1 MLEPRAIAAAI
12 FVTSLILG
20 GTLWRLGA
28 THRESRSAREWAAA
42 SACAGVGL
50 LLNTPQTLIAPG
62 LCLLV
67 GKLLLLL
74 GMGLTA
80 IGMQRTTQQPLWAGP
95 LVVGEM
101 GVLALLTG
109 LTQGHHDGA
118 EATLSTLAFCTF
130 MVVTTGVGLLAT
142 QFLQGK
148 TLSAARWFLTL
159 SLLLLAL
166 VFGLRGTALMLALAG
181 APQLPASSLWN
192 ISTYLLGGA
201 ALIALQT
208 GGILLLQLQLVDDM
222 RAASEH
228 DTLTGLLNRRG
239 LTASMPK
246 RLEGRSLLAIDVDYF
261 KRLNDTHGH
270 AAGDSVLAFLGAH
283 LNRELRERDLAAR
296 MGGEEFAV
304 LLSGVTSFEALRI
317 AQRIRADLARTS
329 GAASGHAITVSM
341 GVATAQAGETF
352 DALWSRA
359 DAALYVAKH
368 QGRNRC
374 EVAPQRKRVVPA

>member
-1 MLEPRAIAAAI
+1 
-12 FVTSLILG
+12 
-20 GTLWRLGA
+20 
-28 THRESRSAREWAAA
+28 
-42 SACAGVGL
+42 
-50 LLNTPQTLIAPG
+50 
-62 LCLLV
+62 
-67 GKLLLLL
+67 
-74 GMGLTA
+74 
-80 IGMQRTTQQPLWAGP
+80 
-95 LVVGEM
+95 
-101 GVLALLTG
+101 
-109 LTQGHHDGA
+109 
-118 EATLSTLAFCTF
+118 
-130 MVVTTGVGLLAT
+130 
-142 QFLQGK
+142 
-148 TLSAARWFLTL
+148 
-159 SLLLLAL
+159 
-166 VFGLRGTALMLALAG
+166 
-181 APQLPASSLWN
+181 
-192 ISTYLLGGA
+192 
-201 ALIALQT
+201 
-208 GGILLLQLQLVDDM
+208 VDDM

>member
-1 MLEPRAIAAAI
+1 LLEPRAIAAAI

-20 GTLWRLGA
+20 GTLWRLSA
-28 THRESRSAREWAAA
+28 THRESHSAREWAMA

-50 LLNTPQTLIAPG
+50 LLNTPQTLITPW
-62 LCLLV
+62 LCLLL

-80 IGMQRTTQQPLWAGP
+80 IGVQRTTQQPLWAVP
-95 LVVGEM
+95 LVAGEM
-101 GVLALLTG
+101 ALLVVLTYLVDSDGTG
-109 LTQGHHDGA
+109 AAIHTIV
-118 EATLSTLAFCTF
+118 FCAL
-130 MVVTTGVGLLAT
+130 MVITAGVGVSAVQLLA
-142 QFLQGK
+142 GK

-166 VFGLRGTALMLALAG
+166 VFGLRATALLLTLAG
-181 APQLPASSLWN
+181 APQLPASSPWN
-192 ISTYLLGGA
+192 IATYLLGGA

-222 RAASEH
+222 RAASER
-228 DTLTGLLNRRG
+228 DPLTGLLNRRG
-239 LTASMPK
+239 LAAGLPK
-246 RLEGRSLLAIDVDYF
+246 RLEGRSLLAIDVDHF

-270 AAGDSVLAFLGAH
+270 AAGDSSLAFLGTH
-283 LNRELRERDLAAR
+283 LNRQLRQHDLAAR

-304 LLSGVTSFEALRI
+304 LLSGVSSFEALRI

-329 GAASGHAITVSM
+329 GAATGHAITVSM
-341 GVATAQAGETF
+341 GVATAQADETF

-374 EVAPQRKRVVPA
+374 EVAPQRKRVVPT

>member
-1 MLEPRAIAAAI
+1 LLEPRAIAAAI

-28 THRESRSAREWAAA
+28 THREARSAHEWAMA

-50 LLNTPQTLIAPG
+50 LLNTPQTLIAPE

-67 GKLLLLL
+67 GKLLMLL

-80 IGMQRTTQQPLWAGP
+80 VGLQRTTQQPLWARP
-95 LVVGEM
+95 LVAGEM
-101 GVLALLTG
+101 ALLLI
-109 LTQGHHDGA
+109 LTQLVDNNGSGA
-118 EATLSTLAFCTF
+118 TIHTLVFCAL
-130 MVVTTGVGLLAT
+130 MVITTGVGLTTVQLLT
-142 QFLQGK
+142 GK
-148 TLSAARWFLTL
+148 TLSGARWFLTL
-159 SLLLLAL
+159 SLLLLVL
-166 VFGLRGTALMLALAG
+166 VFGLRATAQLLALVG
-181 APQLPASSLWN
+181 APQLSASSLWS
-192 ISTYLLGGA
+192 ISIYLVGGA

-208 GGILLLQLQLVDDM
+208 GGILLLQLQLVDDV
-222 RAASEH
+222 REASER

-239 LTASMPK
+239 LAASMPK
-246 RLEGRSLLAIDVDYF
+246 SLEGLSLLAIDVDHF

-270 AAGDSVLAFLGAH
+270 AAGDSSLAFLGAH
-283 LNRELRERDLAAR
+283 LNRQLREHDLAAR

-304 LLSGVTSFEALRI
+304 LLSGVNSFEALRI

-329 GAASGHAITVSM
+329 GAATGHAITVSM

-374 EVAPQRKRVVPA
+374 EVAPQRKRVVPT